1 MDRCRKTI
9 TCYARIPILVAIFV
23 VGLLWPTSVKAQS
36 SDFGIWSAV
45 GVEKKINKK
54 WNVGAETEFR
64 TRNDS
69 KTPERWSFGVDGSYK
84 LMRYVKVAAAYS
96 LLYDNN
102 KEKIT
107 WNPDGNY
114 NNWRPSYWGVRHRF
128 SFSVTGYVDI
138 GRLKL
143 SLRERWQYTYRPSK
157 ITERYDFDNAQWETT
172 EVRGKGRNVLRSRFR
187 VRYDIPHCK
196 LDPYTDI
203 ELFNSWSLTKMRYTI
218 GADYKIRKRHVIG
231 LYYRWQNI
239 TGDDDDNQPDC
250 HILGMGYTFKF

>member
-9 TCYARIPILVAIFV
+9 TRYARIPTLAAILV
-23 VGLLWPTSVKAQS
+23 VGLLGPTSVKAQS

-128 SFSVTGYVDI
+128 SFSVTGLP
-138 GRLKL
+138 GRA
-143 SLRERWQYTYRPSK
+143 S
-157 ITERYDFDNAQWETT
+157 I
-172 EVRGKGRNVLRSRFR
+172 
-187 VRYDIPHCK
+187 
-196 LDPYTDI
+196 
-203 ELFNSWSLTKMRYTI
+203 
-218 GADYKIRKRHVIG
+218 
-231 LYYRWQNI
+231 
-239 TGDDDDNQPDC
+239 
-250 HILGMGYTFKF
+250 

>member
-9 TCYARIPILVAIFV
+9 TRYARIPTLAAILV
-23 VGLLWPTSVKAQS
+23 VGLLGPTSVKAQS

-128 SFSVTGYVDI
+128 SFSVTGNVDI

-172 EVRGKGRNVLRSRFR
+172 GSSWQGAERFTFA
-187 VRYDIPHCK
+187 ISC
-196 LDPYTDI
+196 
-203 ELFNSWSLTKMRYTI
+203 
-218 GADYKIRKRHVIG
+218 KIRYSSLQARSI
-231 LYYRWQNI
+231 Y
-239 TGDDDDNQPDC
+239 
-250 HILGMGYTFKF
+250 

>member
-9 TCYARIPILVAIFV
+9 TRYARIPTLAAILV
-23 VGLLWPTSVKAQS
+23 VGLLGPTSVKAQS

-54 WNVGAETEFR
+54 WNV
-64 TRNDS
+64 S
-69 KTPERWSFGVDGSYK
+69 
-84 LMRYVKVAAAYS
+84 AYS

-128 SFSVTGYVDI
+128 SFSVTGNVDI

-218 GADYKIRKRHVIG
+218 GADYKIRKRHVVG

>member
-9 TCYARIPILVAIFV
+9 TRYARIPTLAAILV
-23 VGLLWPTSVKAQS
+23 VGLLGPTSVKAQS

-114 NNWRPSYWGVRHRF
+114 NNWRPS
-128 SFSVTGYVDI
+128 
-138 GRLKL
+138 
-143 SLRERWQYTYRPSK
+143 
-157 ITERYDFDNAQWETT
+157 
-172 EVRGKGRNVLRSRFR
+172 
-187 VRYDIPHCK
+187 CK

-218 GADYKIRKRHVIG
+218 GADYKIRKRHVVG